1 MPTKLKNLKIKKV
14 DFVDDGANPEAH
26 IKLFKRND
34 SDDGYIQR
42 LVDKIVKA
50 LKKENLSDDEITK
63 SNTTDFQDSFEN
75 NLKRIN
81 NRKIYDEIYNICD
94 ALRSSFLS
102 IIDDNELDI
111 ENTKKAMIESFEQ
124 FANVTNNAIEKWS
137 NGKSAEL
144 EEQVKIGVATVEKNT
159 VTSNILIKEKEGE
172 EKMID
177 KSRLTEAER
186 AFLESIEKRYG
197 TETPEQTTAE
207 GTTEVEKSAS
217 KEQIETQDE
226 DTDNIYKGLNHAVK
240 AELESLKKFKENAEN
255 KELEIIAK
263 KYEIIGKTKEELVP
277 LFKSLKLAG
286 GTAYSDTIAMLD
298 NAVTAIEKSGIF
310 KEIGKTG
317 SNTCNVSANGEAWA
331 KAEAQAMDIMKS
343 KNLTKAQA
351 LDEVFINNPELAL
364 ECEKEE

>member
-81 NRKIYDEIYNICD
+81 NRKIYDEIYNICN
-94 ALRSSFLS
+94 ALQDSFFS
-102 IIDDNELDI
+102 IINDNELDI

-124 FANVTNNAIEKWS
+124 FANVTNNAIEQWS
-137 NGKSAEL
+137 SGKSAEL
-144 EEQVKIGVATVEKNT
+144 EEQAELATVEKNT
-159 VTSNILIKEKEGE
+159 VASDISIKEKEGE
-172 EKMID
+172 TTMID
-177 KSRLTEAER
+177 KSKLTEAER

-197 TETPEQTTAE
+197 IETQRKTTAE
-207 GTTEVEKSAS
+207 GTTEVEKSAP
-217 KEQIETQDE
+217 KEQIETQDK
-226 DTDNIYKGLNHAVK
+226 DTDNIYKGLNPTIK

-255 KELEIIAK
+255 KELEAIAK
-263 KYEIIGKTKEELVP
+263 KYEIIGEKKDKLVP

-286 GTAYSDTIAMLD
+286 GTAYDDTITMLD

-317 SNTCNVSANGEAWA
+317 SNTGSAGANGEAWA
-331 KAEAQAMDIMKS
+331 KAEAQAMDIMKA
-343 KNLTKAQA
+343 KNITKAQA
-351 LDEVFINNPELAL
+351 LDEVFINNPELAV